1 MPFMLRWATR
11 NLGQIALFTQLLEQ
25 APMLAENLYRLPEL
39 LRQDTLPLRIELA
52 EQNKTLENL
61 QQHMTRLR
69 RNQRLSIGAIILI
82 AAAAVMAL
90 T

>member
-1 MPFMLRWATR
+1 MPFMQRWATR
-11 NLGQIALFTQLLEQ
+11 NLGPIVIFTQLLEQ

-52 EQNKTLENL
+52 EQNKTLESL
-61 QQHMTRLR
+61 QQHMTALR
-69 RNQRLSIGAIILI
+69 RNQRLSISAIILI
-82 AAAAVMAL
+82 TAAAVMAL